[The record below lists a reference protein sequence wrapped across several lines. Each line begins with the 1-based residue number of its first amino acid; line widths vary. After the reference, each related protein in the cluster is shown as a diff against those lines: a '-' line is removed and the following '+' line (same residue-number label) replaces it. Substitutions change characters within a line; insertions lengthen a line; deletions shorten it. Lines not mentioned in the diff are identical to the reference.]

1 MFHHSCYGFSGL
13 SGSVNRI
20 SDRFLF
26 VQGDAEKKKE
36 KKEKK
41 KEKKDKKAKKA
52 EKAKE
57 VCANDLATRQR
68 AHCSLGC
75 IGCSRGCV
83 GCSRA

>member
-1 MFHHSCYGFSGL
+1 MFHHSCYDFSGL

-41 KEKKDKKAKKA
+41 KEKKDKKS
-52 EKAKE
+52 KE
-57 VCANDLATRQR
+57 
-68 AHCSLGC
+68 
-75 IGCSRGCV
+75 
-83 GCSRA
+83 